1 MTADFLH
8 QRLNRRAMVA
18 GVAAA
23 GLGAALAAYHF
34 ESPARSAPLSDQ
46 ALYGHLLRRAGFG
59 LAPGELGQ
67 WEQLGWDAA
76 VDRLVN
82 YQAIPN
88 DALEARLTSLKL
100 DPTKAVDIMRWW
112 TVRMVETA
120 RPLEEKMTLFWH
132 GLLTSALTKARPAE
146 LLVQNQFLR
155 ANALSDYG
163 TILKG
168 ITRDPAMMLWLD
180 TATNK
185 KGHANENYARELMEL
200 FTMGPGHYSETDV
213 RESARAFTGLVLRRQ
228 NKDGVGTISAFL
240 PAQHDNGIKNFLGQT
255 GNFGPDD
262 IIDIILQQQATP
274 QFLAHKLLVFFL
286 TPTPS
291 QPTVDTI
298 AGVLKQNNYS
308 IKEAVRAIFLLPE
321 FRANAAYRASI
332 KSPAEYSAGML
343 RGLGVKAEG
352 PYVPYAQTRMGQ
364 ELFNPP
370 NVAGWPGGTSW
381 LNSGTWLT
389 RLNLGNYVTASR
401 KPVPLAPQTVFNGQP
416 PATPRDFV
424 DRLAAQLLDDNV
436 ADSQRQLLYDYAGSS
451 TTYSASFPAWF
462 DQNGRSL
469 IYLMLALP
477 EYHLN

>member
-1 MTADFLH
+1 MTAEFLY
-8 QRLNRRAMVA
+8 QRLNRRSLVA

-34 ESPARSAPLSDQ
+34 ESPARSAPLDDQ

-67 WEQLGWDAA
+67 WQQLGWNAA
-76 VDRLVN
+76 VDRLVD
-82 YQAIPN
+82 YQSIPN
-88 DALEARLTSLKL
+88 DALETRLTSLNL
-100 DPTKAVDIMRWW
+100 DPTNAADIMRWW
-112 TVRMVETA
+112 IVRMVETA

-146 LLVQNQFLR
+146 MMVQNQFLR
-155 ANALSDYG
+155 ANALADYG

-180 TATNK
+180 TATNR

-213 RESARAFTGLVLRRQ
+213 RESARAFTGLVLRRPS
-228 NKDGVGTISAFL
+228 KDGVGTTSVFL
-240 PAQHDNGIKNFLGQT
+240 PGQHDSGQKAFLGQT

-274 QFLAHKLLVFFL
+274 LFLAHRLLVYFL
-286 TPTPS
+286 TPTPD
-291 QPTVDTI
+291 QQTVNTI

-308 IKEAVRAIFLLPE
+308 TREAVRAIFLLPE
-321 FRANAAYRASI
+321 FRANDAYRAGI
-332 KSPAEYSAGML
+332 KSPAEYAAGTL
-343 RGLGVKAEG
+343 RQLGVKAEG
-352 PYVPYAQTRMGQ
+352 PYVPYAMTRMGQ
-364 ELFNPP
+364 QLFNPP
-370 NVAGWPGGTSW
+370 NVAGWPGGTAW
-381 LNSGTWLT
+381 LNSGTWLM

-401 KPVPLAPQTVFNGQP
+401 KPVPLDVQTIFNGQQ
-416 PATPRDFV
+416 PAAPRDFV
-424 DRLAAQLLDDNV
+424 DRLVAQLIDGNV
-436 ADSQRQLLYDYAGSS
+436 ADSQRQLLHDYAGSS
-451 TTYSASFPAWF
+451 TAYSSNFAAWF

-469 IYLMLALP
+469 IYLILALP